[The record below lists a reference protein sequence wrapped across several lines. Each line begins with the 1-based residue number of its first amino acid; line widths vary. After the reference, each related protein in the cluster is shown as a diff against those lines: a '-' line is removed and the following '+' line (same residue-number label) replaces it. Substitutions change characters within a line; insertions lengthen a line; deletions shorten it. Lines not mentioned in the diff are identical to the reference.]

1 MPSVTHDVG
10 PDATV
15 NDPRSIPKP
24 HGSGARTCDAVERN
38 AFVIFALGACAALGA
53 ARLREEVGLDSWYS
67 LVAGR
72 LIARHGLP
80 HHDSL
85 TSLSLGRVWVDQQ
98 WLAHLALYGL
108 WVAGGWAVALLSVV
122 VIYTASFAILAA
134 SARRLGASE
143 RSTAIILV
151 PCFLTGLSN
160 TVYRAQ
166 IPSYLLFALVLAILL
181 DDARRPSRRVYLVLP
196 LLVLWANV
204 NGTVVLGAALVGLA
218 GVVTAIGSARSSRV
232 RARAWPSPRAAVLV
246 VAPWLCVLASPYGLA
261 LPGYYQ
267 SVLGNHELV
276 RASSEWAAST
286 LRGQPF
292 FFVLLLGGALVAGAG
307 RRALGPFAFLAL
319 ALTAV
324 MGLEAVPRD
333 IVWFVRSPRRPPS
346 PGGARH
352 ALWPSQAQERR
363 PRLNLALV
371 AASSALAIGVT
382 ASALAHGNGWF
393 VHPYPKGAL
402 AAVETAAHDNPK
414 ALIFADER
422 YADWLLF
429 EDPALAGRIAYDTR
443 YELLTTTQLEQI
455 VSFRK
460 ETGLDWQ
467 STVRPYRVLVLDPGG
482 DNGAVRYFK
491 GKPGTKVLYD
501 GANASVLMLREGR
514 A

>member
-1 MPSVTHDVG
+1 MESMPSVTQLAG
-10 PDATV
+10 PDTAV
-15 NDPRSIPKP
+15 NEPLSIPRP
-24 HGSGARTCDAVERN
+24 HGAAARARDAVERN

-72 LIARHGLP
+72 LIARHGIP

-108 WVAGGWAVALLSVV
+108 WVAGGWAMALLAVV

-143 RSTAIILV
+143 RSTAIVAV
-151 PCFLTGLSN
+151 PCFLAGLSN

-181 DDARRPSRRVYLVLP
+181 ADARRPSRRVYLVLP

-204 NGTVVLGAALVGLA
+204 HGSVVLGAGLVALA
-218 GVVTAIGSARSSRV
+218 GVVFAIGSARRGV
-232 RARAWPSPRAAVLV
+232 TPRAWLPRALVLV
-246 VAPWLCVLASPYGLA
+246 VGPWLCVLASPYGLA
-261 LPGYYQ
+261 LPGYYR

-276 RASSEWAAST
+276 HASSEWAAST
-286 LRGQPF
+286 VRGQPF
-292 FFVLLLGGALVAGAG
+292 FFALLLGGALVAGAG
-307 RRALGPFAFLAL
+307 RRALGPFAALAL
-319 ALTAV
+319 GLTAV
-324 MGLEAVPRD
+324 MGLLAVRD
-333 IVWFVRSPRRPPS
+333 IVWFAFTAAAVLP
-346 PGGARH
+346 A
-352 ALWPSQAQERR
+352 ALDILWPPQAQRRR

-371 AASSALAIGVT
+371 AASAALAIGVT
-382 ASALAHGNGWF
+382 ASALTHGSSWF

-402 AAVETAAHDNPK
+402 AAVETAAHNNPK
-414 ALIFADER
+414 SLIFADER

-429 EDPALAGRIAYDTR
+429 EDPGLAGRIAYDTR
-443 YELLTTTQLEQI
+443 YELLTVPQLDQI
-455 VSFRK
+455 VSFRT

-467 STVRPYRVLVLDPGG
+467 AAVRPYRLLVLDPSG
-482 DNGAVRYFK
+482 DFGAVRYFE
-491 GKPGTKVLYD
+491 GRPGTTVLYKGRD
-501 GANASVLMLREGR
+501 AVVLRQAGG
-514 A
+514 